1 MFLRVTFI
9 NFVSVWE
16 ARFHPRHP
24 NYLFTCSQDGSL
36 WQWNLSSSK
45 VSSDSSMT
53 TRDNTFEQNDWLV
66 SAGKLDVS
74 NILSSSTNM
83 SVNSFDIQS
92 SHMLAVTDQE
102 ALYVIP
108 NLIM

>member
-1 MFLRVTFI
+1 
-9 NFVSVWE
+9 
-16 ARFHPRHP
+16 
-24 NYLFTCSQDGSL
+24 
-36 WQWNLSSSK
+36 
-45 VSSDSSMT
+45 MT

-66 SAGKLDVS
+66 SASKLDVS
-74 NILSSSTNM
+74 NILSTSTNM